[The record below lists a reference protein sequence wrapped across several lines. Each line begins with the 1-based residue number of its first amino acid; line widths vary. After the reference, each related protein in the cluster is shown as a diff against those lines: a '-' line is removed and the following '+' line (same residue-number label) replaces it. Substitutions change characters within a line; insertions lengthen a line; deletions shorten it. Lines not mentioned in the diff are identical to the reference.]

1 MNADYRVL
9 QDAAQWFALH
19 ADGQLSEADLQAWQ
33 LWLCQPEHA
42 MAWRKVERI
51 SGQLQRLSG
60 DSAGRT
66 AGGMLGKR
74 SGRRSVLKALAL
86 VLGGGGL
93 AWYGGREQLGAWTAQ
108 QRTAVGERREL
119 ALADGSPLWLNTDS
133 ALDIDFSPGLRAL
146 HLYRGEVLLEVR
158 HGARPLSLQCA
169 AGEVRTQQ
177 ARLSL
182 RLDGNDSRVDVYSGE
197 IALRPVDG
205 IETMR
210 LQAGQFARF
219 DARSVLQ
226 LGLSD
231 ASRQAWS
238 NGMLMANERRLDD
251 FLAELGRYRHGHLGC
266 DPRVAG
272 LKVVGAFP
280 LADTDRVLNALAAT
294 LPVRV
299 QRTLPWWVS
308 VEAA

>member
-19 ADGQLSEADLQAWQ
+19 ADGQLSEADQQAWQ
-33 LWLCQPEHA
+33 LWLRQPEHA
-42 MAWRKVERI
+42 QAWRKVERI
-51 SGQLQRLSG
+51 SGQLQRLSS
-60 DSAGRT
+60 DNAGR
-66 AGGMLGKR
+66 AASGVLGQR
-74 SGRRSVLKALAL
+74 SGRRSVLKALAIT
-86 VLGGGGL
+86 LGGGSL
-93 AWYGGREQLGAWTAQ
+93 AWYGGRESFSAWTAQ
-108 QRTAVGERREL
+108 QRTAVGERREI
-119 ALADGSPLWLNTDS
+119 ALEDGSPLWLNTDT
-133 ALDIDFSPGLRAL
+133 ALDIDFSTSLRAL
-146 HLYRGEVLLEVR
+146 HLYRGEVLLDVR
-158 HGARPLSLQCA
+158 SDTRPLALQCA
-169 AGEVRTQQ
+169 AGEVRTPK

-182 RLDGNDSRVDVYSGE
+182 RVEGGDSRVDVYSGE
-197 IALRPVDG
+197 VALRPAG
-205 IETMR
+205 GMQTLR
-210 LQAGQFARF
+210 LQTGQFARF
-219 DARSVLQ
+219 DSRGVLQ

-231 ASRQAWS
+231 TSRQTWS
-238 NGMLMANERRLDD
+238 TGMLTANERRLDD

-280 LADTDRVLNALAAT
+280 LADTDRVLDALAAT